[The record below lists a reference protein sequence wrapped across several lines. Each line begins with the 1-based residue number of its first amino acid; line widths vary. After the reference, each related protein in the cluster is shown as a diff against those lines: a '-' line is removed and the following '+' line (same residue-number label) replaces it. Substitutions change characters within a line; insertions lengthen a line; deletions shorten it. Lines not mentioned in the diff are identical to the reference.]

1 MTVGAGFACQKPMVA
16 FMKSTSG
23 RWKTDPLQPVK
34 RIGLIGCSVV
44 CGILELFALQR
55 SRYLARRARSRSAW
69 NR

>member
-1 MTVGAGFACQKPMVA
+1 
-16 FMKSTSG
+16 MKNTSE

-44 CGILELFALQR
+44 CGILELLALQR
-55 SRYLARRARSRSAW
+55 SRYLARRARSHSAW